1 MLTANPFHTRYLP
14 ALFALCIL
22 LGISGGPIAG
32 PRDNNAD
39 DSKSDSK
46 PDPNAADTTTP
57 KLLHG
62 PISIEENMRLRRD
75 LDEYSRTVD
84 PAHVQIEER
93 RRLMHQR
100 IQARF
105 TATDKDNDGRI
116 SLLEATESLPQVARH
131 FNSVDTNNDG
141 YLTLDELEGLQ
152 ARIVE
157 RQRAEAIKVDAV
169 PTPPEPE
176 NAVAKRKNKDAMLTS
191 RKHTL

>member
-1 MLTANPFHTRYLP
+1 MLTASPFNTKHIH

-22 LGISGGPIAG
+22 FGVSGGPIAG
-32 PRDNNAD
+32 PRDSNAD
-39 DSKSDSK
+39 DGKSLDS
-46 PDPNAADTTTP
+46 NAADTTTP

-100 IQARF
+100 IQTRF
-105 TATDKDNDGRI
+105 AETDKDNDGKI
-116 SLLEATESLPQVARH
+116 SLIEATESLPQVARH

-141 YLTLDELEGLQ
+141 YITLDELEGLQ

-157 RQRAEAIKVDAV
+157 RQRAEAIKVDAN
-169 PTPPEPE
+169 PPPAEPE
-176 NAVAKRKNKDAMLTS
+176 NAAAKRKNKDAMLSS